1 MAESHILVSWIGH
14 ADLSAMIEDLGEA
27 GNDLRLIAK
36 IGPKYGEKPGP
47 IKTAIQHGEFDQ
59 VHLLSN
65 YDSRLHDAFADWL
78 GCQPQIHS
86 VKLSD
91 PTDYERIFLCTN
103 QVLSEIT
110 KKFGH
115 SKTKLCILL
124 SPGTPAMAV
133 VWVLLGKSRYQ
144 ATFYQTVKG
153 KLNEAKIPQALFEEV
168 VPDLIRDRD
177 IYFQHLASKNPSEV
191 EGFEHVVGESTS
203 IRLAVGRAQRA
214 ALRDVPVLILG
225 ESGTGKEL
233 FAQAIHKASR
243 RKNGPFEAINC
254 AAIPRELLE
263 AELFGYEKGAFT
275 GADKARDGAF
285 TRANGG
291 TLFLDE
297 IGECDPLLQTKLLR
311 VLQPPVGKS
320 PSYREFRPI
329 GSSKMLSSDVRLVAA
344 TNRDLRE
351 EIKSNRF
358 REDLYYRIGVII
370 LKLPPLRERR
380 MDIPILASALLD
392 KINKEFEG
400 QEPGYNHKYFSDSTK
415 DFVIHY
421 DWPGNIRQLYN
432 SIVQAAVMTDT
443 DSIDREDIME
453 AIGDMAQVKPLES
466 APSLGNG
473 FDLDDY
479 LNSLRKQY
487 LRKAMYET
495 HGNKSKAARLLGF
508 KNYQKLNAQ
517 LERLEVEWENKLDQS

>member
-1 MAESHILVSWIGH
+1 MVHSRILVSWIGH
-14 ADLSAMIEDLGEA
+14 ADLSAMIDDLEESSQ
-27 GNDLRLIAK
+27 DLRRIAK
-36 IGPKYGEKPGP
+36 IGSKYGEKPGP
-47 IKTAIQHGEFDQ
+47 IKTAIQLGSFDQ

-65 YDSRLHDAFADWL
+65 YDPRLHDSFAVWL
-78 GCQPQIHS
+78 GCKPQIHP
-86 VKLSD
+86 VELSD

-103 QVLSEIT
+103 QVLTEIA
-110 KKFGH
+110 KKIGS
-115 SKTKLCILL
+115 SKSKLCILL

-177 IYFQHLASKNPSEV
+177 INFQHLASKNPAEV
-191 EGFEHVVGESTS
+191 EGFEQVVGESTP

-243 RKNGPFEAINC
+243 RKIGPFEAINC
-254 AAIPRELLE
+254 AAIPRDLLE

-275 GADKARDGAF
+275 GADRARDGAF
-285 TRANGG
+285 SRADGG

-311 VLQPPVGKS
+311 VLQPPAGKS

-329 GSSKMLSSDVRLVAA
+329 GSSKMLSSDVRLLAA

-351 EIKSNRF
+351 EITANRF
-358 REDLYYRIGVII
+358 REDLYYRIAVIS

-380 MDIPILASALLD
+380 MDIPILATALLD

-400 QEPGYNHKYFSDSTK
+400 QEPGYKYKEFSDSTK
-415 DFVIHY
+415 DFVIQY

-443 DSIDREDIME
+443 DRIDREDMME
-453 AIGDMAQVKPLES
+453 AIGDMVLGKPVLSE
-466 APSLGNG
+466 PSLGNG
-473 FDLDDY
+473 FDLEEH

-487 LRKAMYET
+487 LRKAMREA
-495 HGNKSKAARLLGF
+495 HGNKSKAARLLGI
-508 KNYQKLNAQ
+508 KHYQTLDAQ
-517 LERLEVEWENKLDQS
+517 LERLQVDWKDSGN